1 MGAPLRV
8 LIVEDSEDDVILLV
22 RELRRGGYD
31 PTFERVD
38 TPEAMKAELDAK
50 IWDVVIADYVMPCF
64 SGLAA
69 LSLLHQTGLDI
80 PFIIASGKM
89 GEDTAVEV
97 MKAGAHDYILKGN
110 LSRLVPA
117 IRRELREAVVR
128 QEREQAEKALRESE
142 ARYRSLVE
150 SAIDVIFTV
159 SHEGIITS
167 LNPAFEAI
175 TGWRR
180 EEWLGKN
187 FTPLVHPDDL
197 PFAMEIVQRILNS
210 ETLASGF
217 ELRILLKSG
226 EYATMEYSITPQT
239 SNGDVVG
246 VLGISRDIT
255 DRKRAEEMLR
265 RAHDELERRVKERT
279 AELAEAN
286 EELQAEIAERKRA
299 EEELRETE
307 ERYRNL
313 FDNANDA
320 VITTNLQDRITSWN
334 GSAERIFGWK
344 AYEIVGKKL
353 PELIIPSDMKDE
365 KEKIIHDALSGKDIT
380 GIETARLRKDGSRID
395 VSLTISPIINAHGD
409 IIGLSGIIRD
419 ITERKK
425 MDEILLQNERL
436 ISANKAK
443 SEFLTI
449 MSHELRTP
457 LTSVIGY
464 SILLLG
470 KKPGKLNEKQEF
482 FMDNILASSKH
493 LLDLINGILDLAKIE
508 SGKLELVVE
517 EISVPHTIDETLK
530 LLKENA
536 AKRNIILKTEF
547 DPALPPI
554 KADRQKFKQILFNLL
569 SNAIKFSKQDGGIIT
584 ISAKKESDMAKIS
597 VSDTGIGIKEED
609 VPRLFQK
616 FEQLDSGIS
625 RKYDG
630 TGLGLAITKQLVEL
644 HGGNILVESNY
655 GEGSTFTFFLP
666 IA

>member
-1 MGAPLRV
+1 M
-8 LIVEDSEDDVILLV
+8 VEDSEDDVLLLM

-31 PTFERVD
+31 PVFERVD
-38 TPEAMKAELDAK
+38 TPEAMKAALDAR
-50 IWDVVIADYVMPCF
+50 IWDIIVADYVMPRF

-69 LSLLHQTGLDI
+69 LSLLHQTGRDI

-97 MKAGAHDYILKGN
+97 MKAGAHDYILKDN

-117 IRRELREAVVR
+117 VRRELREALVR
-128 QEREQAEKALRESE
+128 QESKQAEKQIREQ
-142 ARYRSLVE
+142 
-150 SAIDVIFTV
+150 
-159 SHEGIITS
+159 TS
-167 LNPAFEAI
+167 LL
-175 TGWRR
+175 R
-180 EEWLGKN
+180 K
-187 FTPLVHPDDL
+187 
-197 PFAMEIVQRILNS
+197 EIV
-210 ETLASGF
+210 
-217 ELRILLKSG
+217 
-226 EYATMEYSITPQT
+226 
-239 SNGDVVG
+239 
-246 VLGISRDIT
+246 
-255 DRKRAEEMLR
+255 DRKRAEELLR
-265 RAHDELERRVKERT
+265 RAHDKLEIRVKERT

-286 EELQAEIAERKRA
+286 EKLKAEIAERKRA
-299 EEELRETE
+299 EEELRESE
-307 ERYRNL
+307 ERYSNL
-313 FDNANDA
+313 FDSANDA

-334 GSAERIFGWK
+334 RSAERIFGWK
-344 AYEIVGKKL
+344 AYEVAGKKL
-353 PELIIPSDMKDE
+353 QDLIVPPDLQATR
-365 KEKIIHDALSGKDIT
+365 EKIIRNSLAGKESA
-380 GIETARLRKDGSRID
+380 GIETTRLRKDGSRID
-395 VSLTISPIINAHGD
+395 VSLTISPLISAHGD

-419 ITERKK
+419 ITDRKK

-470 KKPGKLNEKQEF
+470 KEPGKLNEKQKF
-482 FMDNILASSKH
+482 FMENILASSKH

-517 EISVPHTIDETLK
+517 EISVPHIINETLK

-536 AKRNIILKTEF
+536 AKHNIVFRTEF
-547 DPALPPI
+547 DPELPPV

-569 SNAIKFSKQDGGIIT
+569 SNAIKFSKQDGGVIT
-584 ISAKKESDMAKIS
+584 ISVKKESDMAKIS

-616 FEQLDSGIS
+616 FEQLDSGIA

-644 HGGNILVESNY
+644 HGGNIQVESNY